1 VRGVIRLK
9 VLMFGWEFPPHSR
22 GGLGTAC
29 YGLTKGLSNHG
40 IDITFV
46 LPRGYSEHSHVD
58 LITTEDLYI
67 GNKKIKMKYIDSLL
81 VPYGNEDEYET
92 SLKELFGKSGKAGDI
107 YGKNLFEEVHRFAEK
122 ARIVAMFES
131 FDIIHCHDWMT
142 FKAGIKAKEVS
153 GKRLVIHV
161 HATDFDRTGGNPNQ
175 AVYDIEKLGMQ
186 KADKIIAVSNLTKN
200 IIVKHYGIHPDK
212 VTVVHNAV
220 EHSTTKF
227 KESKIKSG
235 DKVVL
240 FLGRLTIQKG
250 PDYFI
255 ETAHKVL
262 QIMPNVKF
270 VVAGSGDMYKRMVD
284 RAVEL
289 GMAKSVLFTGHLT
302 GPDIDKAYQMADLY
316 VMPSISEPFGITPLE
331 ALKNNTPVLISKQ
344 SGVSEVLNNVL
355 KVDFWD
361 IDDMTNKIIGVL
373 NYPKMHESLATE
385 GHNEMKRMS
394 WDDSAAKCINVY
406 NSV

>member
-1 VRGVIRLK
+1 
-9 VLMFGWEFPPHSR
+9 MFGWEFPPHSR

-40 IDITFV
+40 VDITFV
-46 LPRGYSEHSHVD
+46 LPRGYSKHPHVD

-81 VPYGNEDEYET
+81 LPYINENDYEM
-92 SLKELFGKSGKAGDI
+92 SLKGLFGKGGKSGII
-107 YGKNLFEEVHRFAEK
+107 YGKNLFEEVNRFADK
-122 ARIVAMFES
+122 AKIIAMFES

-153 GKRLVIHV
+153 GKRLVVHV
-161 HATDFDRTGGNPNQ
+161 HATDFDRTGGHPNQ
-175 AVYDIEKLGMQ
+175 TVYDIEKEGMQ

-200 IIVKHYGIHPDK
+200 MIVKYYGIDPNK
-212 VTVVHNAV
+212 ITVVHNAV
-220 EHSTTKF
+220 EHSTIEF

-255 ETAHKVL
+255 EAAHRVL
-262 QIMPNVKF
+262 QIMSNVKF
-270 VVAGSGDMYKRMVD
+270 IIAGSGDMYRRMVD
-284 RAVEL
+284 RAAEL
-289 GMAKSVLFTGHLT
+289 GMGKNVLFTGHLT

-344 SGVSEVLNNVL
+344 SGVAEVLNNVL

-361 IDDMTNKIIGVL
+361 IDDMTNKIVSVL
-373 NYPKMHESLATE
+373 NYPKLHESLAQN
-385 GHNEMKRMS
+385 GHSEMKRMS
-394 WDDSAAKCINVY
+394 WDDAAAKCIQVY
-406 NSV
+406 TSV